1 MSYRRSKKKREKGL
15 IWVLVVVALLAAFL
29 LYQTSV
35 LKKRQAAYAGR
46 EQELEEQIAAESR
59 RAEELAE
66 YDIFTRTLKYIEQIA
81 REKLGLGYPGEIV
94 VEPEK

>member
-15 IWVLVVVALLAAFL
+15 IWVFVVVALLAAFL

-46 EQELEEQIAAESR
+46 EQELEEQIA
-59 RAEELAE
+59 
-66 YDIFTRTLKYIEQIA
+66 